1 MEFDTVI
8 KERYSVRKYK
18 PDCITDDELNT
29 ILKAGMVAPTGCN
42 YQPQRIYVLKSSE
55 AIAKIRK
62 LTPCAFNAP
71 VVLMVTVAEEEQW
84 TNDLEKGFA
93 AGQVDVG
100 IIGTHLMLEAAEQGL
115 GSCWVAHFPPRSTA
129 EAFGLSRHETP
140 IMLLPLGYPADGVVP
155 SPSHALRKSLGELV
169 KEF

>member
-1 MEFDTVI
+1 MTFMELA
-8 KERYSVRKYK
+8 EARYSVRKFSDK
-18 PDCITDDELNT
+18 PVEKEKLDAVLE
-29 ILKAGMVAPTGCN
+29 AARVAPTAHN
-42 YQPQRIYVLKSSE
+42 FQPFRIYVLKSSE